1 MRVKE
6 AGAFKILGEMAK
18 WGNNSEDKQ
27 IQSINDE
34 PVAGL
39 DVFLSSCLLQKE
51 GKMNQVCF
59 HCCPCHSY
67 VRSLDTAML
76 FNFKSIKTAP
86 DMSIPTRGIEK
97 HLGCRLPGLPPWMSA
112 SDEGKKNETL

>member
-67 VRSLDTAML
+67 VLSLDTAML

>member
-1 MRVKE
+1 MRLKE
-6 AGAFKILGEMAK
+6 AGVFKILGEMAK
-18 WGNNSEDKQ
+18 WANNSEDKQ
-27 IQSINDE
+27 IQSITDE
-34 PVAGL
+34 SVTGL
-39 DVFLSSCLLQKE
+39 DVFLSPCVLQEE

-67 VRSLDTAML
+67 LRSLDTAML
-76 FNFKSIKTAP
+76 FYFKRIKTAP

-112 SDEGKKNETL
+112 PDEGEKNETL